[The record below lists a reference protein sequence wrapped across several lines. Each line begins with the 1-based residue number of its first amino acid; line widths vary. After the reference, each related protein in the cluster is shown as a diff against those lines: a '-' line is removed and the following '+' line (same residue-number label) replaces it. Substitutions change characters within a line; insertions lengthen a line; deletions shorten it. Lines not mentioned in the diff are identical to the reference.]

1 MITNEDIRKRLI
13 ESIETSG
20 IKKADICRIVG
31 ISTAT
36 MAQYKSGRA
45 MPSLETLAK
54 ICICIDETAD
64 YIVLGKKS

>member
-1 MITNEDIRKRLI
+1 MITTEDIRKRLI

-20 IKKADICRIVG
+20 IKKADICKTIG
-31 ISTAT
+31 ISSAT

-64 YIVLGKKS
+64 YIILGRKS